1 VGTVE
6 EAGVADVRI
15 SFETNF
21 FGTLRVIEA
30 ALPFL
35 RQQGSEHVLGVSSGM
50 GIVAVPLIGFYCAS
64 IWAAADGSYVVGG
77 EALHSSLG
85 KKRYSQIR

>member
-1 VGTVE
+1 M
-6 EAGVADVRI
+6 ADVRI

-64 IWAAADGSYVVGG
+64 IWAVEAAADGSYVVGG